1 MVAAARTLFARNGYA
16 MTSTDAIIDEAGV
29 TRGALY
35 HHYRDKADLFEAVCR
50 DLAAGRQRRSKSQR
64 GMWSLLLRRWKRAR
78 RLGSI
83 LWLNPKTAVYSLSM
97 HRVLGREQWEALD
110 RELSFD
116 LLRIGVEEAIS
127 EGAIRFVWPHSIGC
141 AAQRGNERDSIARGR
156 R

>member
-1 MVAAARTLFARNGYA
+1 MVKPENRRILVV
-16 MTSTDAIIDEAGV
+16 DAPG
-29 TRGALY
+29 
-35 HHYRDKADLFEAVCR
+35 
-50 DLAAGRQRRSKSQR
+50 
-64 GMWSLLLRRWKRAR
+64 
-78 RLGSI
+78 
-83 LWLNPKTAVYSLSM
+83 
-97 HRVLGREQWEALD
+97 VLGREQWEALD